1 MGYAIGRVDIPLQ
14 CGFGIVPHSQ
24 RVLSVTNVT
33 SDSVQFMDNL
43 KESYNTINC
52 TQRKKSDRSLL
63 EVPQDIHYLQ
73 FSTGEF
79 VRSFHYS

>member
-1 MGYAIGRVDIPLQ
+1 MGYATGRVDIPLQ

-24 RVLSVTNVT
+24 RALSATNVT

-52 TQRKKSDRSLL
+52 TQRKKSGTPSRGCARPLTPHHEDKA
-63 EVPQDIHYLQ
+63 VPL
-73 FSTGEF
+73 G
-79 VRSFHYS
+79 